1 MTLTKIYWIIWSLS
15 QIECVCERERRY
27 SKEDGLLLWKYLSPD
42 THTHTPRED
51 CFLSSSLR
59 CCFIL
64 LVRRLLILCQLTSYE
79 AVFFY
84 IFFVCD
90 QICILLSFFFAIPCV
105 RENNSCCFI
114 LSNYVTEKEN
124 RVWVS
129 CYINLMTLQ
138 RFAAPTLSIYKTMFF
153 VLFCSAVF
161 SRYTIFV
168 AQNAFPILVLSFIS
182 DCTTGVIK
190 YGVKISHGI
199 SFSAVIFFS
208 LSVLLCVPQFQC
220 LSPIYLNWK

>member
-42 THTHTPRED
+42 THTHTHQEKIAFCRHR
-51 CFLSSSLR
+51 CAVVSFFLFDVSWYFVNWQAMKRYFSTYFSYAIRFVFCSL
-59 CCFIL
+59 
-64 LVRRLLILCQLTSYE
+64 
-79 AVFFY
+79 
-84 IFFVCD
+84 
-90 QICILLSFFFAIPCV
+90 FFAIPCV

-199 SFSAVIFFS
+199 SFSAVIFS
-208 LSVLLCVPQFQC
+208 LSPYCCVC
-220 LSPIYLNWK
+220 LSFSVYHQYI

>member
-15 QIECVCERERRY
+15 QIECVWERERRY

-42 THTHTPRED
+42 THTPRED

-64 LVRRLLILCQLTSYE
+64 LAHRLLILCQLTSFE

-90 QICILLSFFFAIPCV
+90 RICILLSFFAIPCV

-124 RVWVS
+124 WVWVS

-153 VLFCSAVF
+153 VLFCSAFF

-199 SFSAVIFFS
+199 SFSAVIFS
-208 LSVLLCVPQFQC
+208 LSPYCCVC
-220 LSPIYLNWK
+220 LSFSVYHQYI